1 MSPLSFVRLAL
12 VIMFILPGILSLSV
26 SILGS
31 RWFFNSHGTK
41 YARQNLGNKGARWL
55 YATLG
60 ILLLSCGIWGWLH
73 AEEML

>member
-12 VIMFILPGILSLSV
+12 AIMFILPGILALSV

-31 RWFFNSHGTK
+31 KWFFNSHGTK
-41 YARQNLGNKGARWL
+41 YARQNLGKSGARLL

-60 ILLLSCGIWGWLH
+60 VLLLGCGLWGWIH
-73 AEEML
+73 AEDML